1 MKTQKIK
8 LAPLSVNSFQTVI
21 TAEQNRLI
29 LGGNDDART
38 HPGTHTTLSCK

>member
-21 TAEQNRLI
+21 TAEQKLI

-38 HPGTHTTLSCK
+38 HPGTHTTTSCK